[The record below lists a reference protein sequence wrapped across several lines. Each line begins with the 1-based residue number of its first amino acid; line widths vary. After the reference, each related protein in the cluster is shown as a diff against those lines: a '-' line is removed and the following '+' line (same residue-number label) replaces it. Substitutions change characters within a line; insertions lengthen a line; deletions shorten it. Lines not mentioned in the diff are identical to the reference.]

1 MYRYVDQAVLVPMIT
16 GLINQNPFRFVLGVA
31 LSICFM
37 ALANTGVADRPSSP
51 IYHESY
57 GTGMSNELRC
67 LALNI
72 YHEARGES
80 ISGQKAIAS
89 VIMNRVRSQRY
100 PDSICEVVW
109 QPKQFSWTI
118 AHEKYHAVTDPRA
131 WKVALIIAQRTL
143 AGYEY
148 ARVGEAT
155 HYHAS
160 SVAPYWAAY
169 GNFVVK
175 IGDHIFYEMDA

>member
-1 MYRYVDQAVLVPMIT
+1 MIT
-16 GLINQNPFRFVLGVA
+16 CFNNQDSLRPVLGVA

-37 ALANTGVADRPSSP
+37 VLVNTSVADRSPPST
-51 IYHESY
+51 YHESY
-57 GTGMSNELRC
+57 GTGMSDELRC

-109 QPKQFSWTI
+109 QPKQFSWTT
-118 AHEKYHAVTDPRA
+118 AHEKHHVVTDPRA
-131 WKVALIIAQRTL
+131 WKMALIIAQRTL
-143 AGYEY
+143 AGHEY

-160 SVAPYWAAY
+160 SIDPYWAAY
-169 GNFVVK
+169 GQFVVK
-175 IGDHIFYEMDA
+175 IGDHVFYEMDA

>member
-1 MYRYVDQAVLVPMIT
+1 MIT
-16 GLINQNPFRFVLGVA
+16 GFNHQNSFRLTLGVA
-31 LSICFM
+31 LSVCFM
-37 ALANTGVADRPSSP
+37 ALVNTSVADRPSPP
-51 IYHESY
+51 IYHESQD
-57 GTGMSNELRC
+57 TGMSSELRC

-80 ISGQKAIAS
+80 TSGQKAIAS

-109 QPKQFSWTI
+109 QPRQFSWTI
-118 AHEKYHAVTDPRA
+118 AHERCHAVTDPRA
-131 WKVALIIAQRTL
+131 WKKALIIAHRAL

-148 ARVGEAT
+148 AGVGEAT

-160 SVAPYWAAY
+160 SVDPYWAAH
-169 GNFVVK
+169 GLFVAK
-175 IGDHIFYEMDA
+175 IGDHVFYEMDA

>member
-1 MYRYVDQAVLVPMIT
+1 MIT
-16 GLINQNPFRFVLGVA
+16 FFSNLNAFRFVIGVV
-31 LSICFM
+31 LSTCFM
-37 ALANTGVADRPSSP
+37 ALVNTSVADRPSPP
-51 IYHESY
+51 IYYESY
-57 GTGMSNELRC
+57 GSGMSEELRC

-89 VIMNRVRSQRY
+89 VIMNRVRSQKY

-109 QPKQFSWTI
+109 QPKQFSWTTT
-118 AHEKYHAVTDPRA
+118 HERHHVVTDPRA
-131 WKVALIIAQRTL
+131 WKMALIIANITL

-160 SVAPYWAAY
+160 SVDPYWAAY
-169 GNFVVK
+169 GQFVVR
-175 IGDHIFYEMDA
+175 IGGHIFYELDA

>member
-1 MYRYVDQAVLVPMIT
+1 MIT
-16 GLINQNPFRFVLGVA
+16 CFNNQNSFRFVLGVA

-37 ALANTGVADRPSSP
+37 VLANTSVADHTSSP

-57 GTGMSNELRC
+57 GTGMGSELRC

-80 ISGQKAIAS
+80 ISGQKAVAS
-89 VIMNRVRSQRY
+89 VIMNRVRSQKY
-100 PDSICEVVW
+100 PDSVCEVVW

-118 AHEKYHAVTDPRA
+118 THEKYHAVTDPRA
-131 WKVALIIAQRTL
+131 WKMALVIAQLTL
-143 AGYEY
+143 TGYEH

-160 SVAPYWAAY
+160 SVDPYWAAY
-169 GNFVVK
+169 GQFVVK
-175 IGDHIFYEMDA
+175 IGDHVFYEMDA